1 MRLAA
6 IFLLLTACGSVE
18 SHEAKDVA
26 PSEQLAALYQTR
38 LEEYVALTESRAGW
52 ASDTDCDSTL
62 WSGLACAGGAPVAIS
77 KAEYAPGEIHRRPAP
92 SCFTGVDVGSK
103 STVSNDQLLG
113 YFTCA
118 WASKDLGAFQRLASH
133 GEKADWIMGE
143 PVTEPGDVILKPNQ
157 IGMLGRAIYVLSDGN
172 DDRYY
177 RRLFRL
183 YAPVEK
189 DYERHLQAIG
199 IALQGEITAALEAG
213 SLDATV
219 EPQTDDG
226 PTQTALSLLDIN
238 GDMLAR
244 LQDLVNV
251 EPSNAL
257 FHVTHGTYTGD
268 MTRGV
273 ELLLDDATPRP
284 TYVRSNGG
292 LADDAF
298 ARAEWL
304 FAARLAL
311 KRMK

>member
-1 MRLAA
+1 MRLLPLL
-6 IFLLLTACGSVE
+6 LLLTACGSTE
-18 SHEAKDVA
+18 SHKAKDVA
-26 PSEQLAALYQTR
+26 PSDQLRALYAER
-38 LEEYVALTESRAGW
+38 LDEYNTLTASRAGW
-52 ASDTDCDSTL
+52 ASDTDCDSLL
-62 WSGLACAGGAPVAIS
+62 WSSLACAGGAPVAIS
-77 KAEYAPGEIHRRPAP
+77 NAEYEPGVLHRRPAP

-113 YFTCA
+113 YMTCA
-118 WASKDLGAFQRLASH
+118 WSNENLGAFQRLASR
-133 GEKADWIMGE
+133 GESSDWIMGE

-157 IGMLGRAIYVLSDGN
+157 IGMLGRAIYVLSSGA

-199 IALQGEITAALEAG
+199 IALQGEITAALDAG

-226 PTQTALSLLDIN
+226 PTQGSLSLLDIN
-238 GDMLAR
+238 GEMLAR

-284 TYVRSNGG
+284 TYVRSKGG

-304 FAARLAL
+304 FAARIAL
-311 KRMK
+311 KRMD